1 MPALEE
7 PPIGSVLAVSGAM
20 ITAALNDDAFAGARP
35 VVVGDLLG
43 MPAGP
48 DRAFGI
54 VHSLRKGRRAED
66 GPIAEIHL
74 LGELVH
80 RAGMPVFRRGL
91 SAYPA
96 LDASLA
102 RATRA
107 ETAVVY
113 AQPSVPHVKV
123 GQLRRDPDIPAY
135 LLADSLL
142 GKHFAVLGS
151 TGSGKSCA
159 VTVILRSLLSSFP
172 YAHVVLIDPHGE
184 YGAAFGDQALP
195 LDAGSLEL
203 PYWLLNQEEAA
214 SILTSGDTARA
225 YAESAILRDA
235 ILRAKYTY
243 LGVDPDSQA
252 VTVDAPVPYRLS
264 DLVRFIE
271 EGMGTLNKPE
281 VAASYRHLIARINA
295 VRDDRRYA
303 FMFQSVVLRDSMEA
317 VLSRLIRL
325 PVAGKPI
332 TILDISG
339 VPSEI
344 VNVVVSLLC
353 RLFFEFGLWTERAVG
368 VPVLVVCE
376 EAYRYV
382 PGDGAL
388 GFGPTRRAIDR
399 IAKEGRKYGVS
410 LCLVSQRPSELSPGS
425 LSQCGTIVALRLSN
439 ERDQTFV
446 RNALPEGSDWLIRTL
461 PALGTGEAVIVG
473 EGVSVPMQIRFDSL
487 PAGTQPA
494 SHTPSF
500 SAAWS
505 TEADGPSVLR
515 RAITRW
521 RGIQR

>member
-96 LDASLA
+96 LDAPLA

-184 YGAAFGDQALP
+184 YGAAFGDQALA

-252 VTVDAPVPYRLS
+252 VTVDGCRRGCGGNWLSVISRAGRVVGSGGEVNRERCGRLG
-264 DLVRFIE
+264 E
-271 EGMGTLNKPE
+271 
-281 VAASYRHLIARINA
+281 
-295 VRDDRRYA
+295 
-303 FMFQSVVLRDSMEA
+303 
-317 VLSRLIRL
+317 
-325 PVAGKPI
+325 
-332 TILDISG
+332 
-339 VPSEI
+339 
-344 VNVVVSLLC
+344 
-353 RLFFEFGLWTERAVG
+353 
-368 VPVLVVCE
+368 
-376 EAYRYV
+376 
-382 PGDGAL
+382 
-388 GFGPTRRAIDR
+388 
-399 IAKEGRKYGVS
+399 
-410 LCLVSQRPSELSPGS
+410 
-425 LSQCGTIVALRLSN
+425 
-439 ERDQTFV
+439 
-446 RNALPEGSDWLIRTL
+446 ALPSIDLAHGDL
-461 PALGTGEAVIVG
+461 A
-473 EGVSVPMQIRFDSL
+473 
-487 PAGTQPA
+487 
-494 SHTPSF
+494 
-500 SAAWS
+500 
-505 TEADGPSVLR
+505 
-515 RAITRW
+515 
-521 RGIQR
+521 